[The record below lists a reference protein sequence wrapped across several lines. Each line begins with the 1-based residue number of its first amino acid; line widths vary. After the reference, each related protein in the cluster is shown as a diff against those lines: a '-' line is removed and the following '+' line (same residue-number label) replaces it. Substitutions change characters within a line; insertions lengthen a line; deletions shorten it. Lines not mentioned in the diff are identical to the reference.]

1 MRRYVIGDIHG
12 CAKAL
17 RTLIETIQPNEEDE
31 VIFLGDYIDRGPNSR
46 DVVQQI
52 LELQQRCKVIPLRG
66 NHEIMLLGVVLG
78 GLDETVWLENGGIST
93 VSSYGGSLSKIPDK
107 HLDFFQSLRACY

>member
-52 LELQQRCKVIPLRG
+52 LELQQL
-66 NHEIMLLGVVLG
+66 IMFI
-78 GLDETVWLENGGIST
+78 TH
-93 VSSYGGSLSKIPDK
+93 KILIK
-107 HLDFFQSLRACY
+107 DFLH